1 MADILELIK
10 SRRTVRKYLPKYVD
24 WERVSRILDAGR
36 HAPSSGNVQ
45 NWAFIVVCEADLRK
59 ELAEAC
65 LQQWWMTEAPVHI
78 VVLSEP
84 AKAERY
90 YGVRGERLYTIQNC
104 AAAIENMLLEAHSLG
119 LGTAWVSAFDED
131 AIRRIVRGEDFVRP
145 QGVITLGWPAETPPR
160 PPKYPL
166 EALVY
171 FNSWRNRIKDP
182 ARYMRD
188 YSLIIKRNV
197 EAGKEFLKKT
207 TEKVKEKVKETLGQ
221 KP

>member
-10 SRRTVRKYLPKYVD
+10 SRRTIRKYLPKYVD
-24 WERVSRILDAGR
+24 WERVSRVLDAGR

-45 NWAFIVVCEADLRK
+45 NWIFVVVCEADLRK
-59 ELAEAC
+59 EIAEAC

-131 AIRRIVRGEDFVRP
+131 AIKRLLRVEEFARP
-145 QGVITLGWPAETPPR
+145 QAIIPMGYAAEIPNR

-166 EALVY
+166 EQLIF
-171 FNSWRNRIKDP
+171 FNAWRNRIRDP

-188 YSLIIKRNV
+188 YSVVIARTLKDVKTSIKDA
-197 EAGKEFLKKT
+197 AG
-207 TEKVKEKVKETLGQ
+207 KVKEKIKEKVQ
-221 KP
+221 KQ